1 MIKAMKDFQI
11 PMRVE
16 VDKETAS
23 ATFGRFTTEAYERGF
38 GTTVGNALRR
48 VLLSSLTGAAVTT
61 VKIEGVL
68 HEFSTIPGVTED
80 VTSII
85 LNVKGLRL
93 ALHTDKPKTIRLKK
107 KGPGEAK
114 GSDIIHDAD
123 ISILTPNL
131 HIATLDKDATLDLEM
146 TVKHGRGYVPAER
159 NKEEGLPIG
168 VIAIDSIFSP
178 IKRVNFHVENAR
190 VGRMTDYDKL
200 TLEIWTD
207 GTISPSDAL
216 STAAGILR
224 DHVEIFINPEAR
236 VEGRAELSGDDAQ
249 REINK
254 NLFRS
259 VNELELS
266 VRAANCLKNANIK
279 TIADLVQKSE
289 AEMLKTKNFGKKSL
303 NEIKEIL
310 TDMGLQRSQE
320 RVGEGTVRHRKKGRQ
335 LGRQTKHRW
344 ALFRSLVTSLLEHER
359 IETTEAKA
367 KEIRG
372 FTDRMITLG
381 KDGSLPARRRAL
393 SFLRSKDVVSKL
405 FSDVAGRFK
414 DRPGGYTRMVKTRRR
429 IGDAAELVAIE
440 LVARAEASTA
450 KKSAP
455 PSAKPEKS
463 E

>member
-16 VDKETAS
+16 VDKDTQTQ
-23 ATFGRFTTEAYERGF
+23 TFGRFTTEAYERGF

-93 ALHTDKPKTIRLKK
+93 AVHTNKSKTIRLKK

-123 ISILTPNL
+123 VTILTPNL
-131 HIATLDKDATLDLEM
+131 HIATLDKGSLFDMEM

-168 VIAIDSIFSP
+168 VIAIDSVFSP

-207 GTISPSDAL
+207 GTISPRDAL
-216 STAAGILR
+216 STAAGIMR
-224 DHVEIFINPEAR
+224 DHVDIFINAEER
-236 VEGRAELSGDDAQ
+236 VEGHADLGSNEAQ
-249 REINK
+249 GEVNK
-254 NLFRS
+254 HLFRS

-279 TIADLVQKSE
+279 TIADLVQKTDG
-289 AEMLKTKNFGKKSL
+289 EMLRTKNFGKKSL
-303 NEIKEIL
+303 SEIKEIL
-310 TDMGLQRSQE
+310 TEMGLGLNVKLDAVKS
-320 RVGEGTVRHRKKGRQ
+320 
-335 LGRQTKHRW
+335 
-344 ALFRSLVTSLLEHER
+344 TS
-359 IETTEAKA
+359 
-367 KEIRG
+367 G
-372 FTDRMITLG
+372 N
-381 KDGSLPARRRAL
+381 P
-393 SFLRSKDVVSKL
+393 
-405 FSDVAGRFK
+405 
-414 DRPGGYTRMVKTRRR
+414 
-429 IGDAAELVAIE
+429 
-440 LVARAEASTA
+440 
-450 KKSAP
+450 
-455 PSAKPEKS
+455 KS

>member
-1 MIKAMKDFQI
+1 
-11 PMRVE
+11 
-16 VDKETAS
+16 
-23 ATFGRFTTEAYERGF
+23 
-38 GTTVGNALRR
+38 
-48 VLLSSLTGAAVTT
+48 
-61 VKIEGVL
+61 VKSEGVL

-85 LNVKGLRL
+85 LNIKGLRL
-93 ALHTDKPKTIRLKK
+93 ASHTDKPKTIRLKK

-123 ISILTPNL
+123 IAILTPNL
-131 HIATLDKDATLDLEM
+131 HIATLDKDATLDMEM

-224 DHVEIFINPEAR
+224 DHVDIFINPEAR

-310 TDMGLQRSQE
+310 TDMGLS
-320 RVGEGTVRHRKKGRQ
+320 
-335 LGRQTKHRW
+335 LGVKLD
-344 ALFRSLVTSLLEHER
+344 AMAS
-359 IETTEAKA
+359 
-367 KEIRG
+367 
-372 FTDRMITLG
+372 
-381 KDGSLPARRRAL
+381 GSG
-393 SFLRSKDVVSKL
+393 SKN
-405 FSDVAGRFK
+405 
-414 DRPGGYTRMVKTRRR
+414 
-429 IGDAAELVAIE
+429 E
-440 LVARAEASTA
+440 
-450 KKSAP
+450 
-455 PSAKPEKS
+455 
-463 E
+463 